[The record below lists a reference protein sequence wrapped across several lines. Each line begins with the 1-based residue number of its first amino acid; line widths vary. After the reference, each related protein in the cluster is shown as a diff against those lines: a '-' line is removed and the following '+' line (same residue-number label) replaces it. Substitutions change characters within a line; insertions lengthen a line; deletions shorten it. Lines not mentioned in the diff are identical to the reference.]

1 MKELKIMFNSFKEA
15 IPLYK
20 KVKFKGKKL
29 IPLSIMILLF
39 VLYIILGNKFTEFLI
54 EILSKQFKPDIFTD
68 KIIRLL
74 SKIFTIVIYFYT
86 YKYIVLG
93 LFSPFLSNYSE
104 KVETFYQGKSFKF
117 SFYQNL
123 KFFFRGVGISSTNF
137 IIELLFVGFF
147 FFLGILLPFKPI
159 FYILSILVQCFF
171 IGYSFSDYYYERKEY
186 GVRKSLK
193 EALNNVVAVTLIGG
207 VFILIFAIPII
218 GILYGPIYCT
228 GVTTLYLL
236 KKEKIN

>member
-39 VLYIILGNKFTEFLI
+39 VLYMFLGNEFTAFLI
-54 EILSKQFKPDIFTD
+54 QILKKQFKADIFNE
-68 KIIRLL
+68 KIIKLL
-74 SKIFTIVIYFYT
+74 SKFFTAVIYCYT
-86 YKYIVLG
+86 YNYIVLG

-104 KVETFYQGKSFKF
+104 KVETFYQGKIFKF
-117 SFYQNL
+117 SLYKNL
-123 KFFFRGVGISSTNF
+123 KFFLRGIGISSINF

-147 FFLGILLPFKPI
+147 FFLGILLPFKSV
-159 FYILSILVQCFF
+159 FYMLSILVQCFF
-171 IGYSFSDYYYERKEY
+171 IGYSFADYYYERKEY
-186 GVRKSLK
+186 GVKKSLK
-193 EALNNVVAVTLIGG
+193 EALNNVVTITLIGV
-207 VFILIFAIPII
+207 VFIVIFSIPIL
-218 GILYGPIYCT
+218 GIFYAPIYCT
-228 GVTTLYLL
+228 GVATLYLL

>member
-74 SKIFTIVIYFYT
+74 SKIFTVVIYFYT

-104 KVETFYQGKSFKF
+104 KEKEQALRYFRENYHKNPIEGLTCEGAEMSFIE
-117 SFYQNL
+117 YL
-123 KFFFRGVGISSTNF
+123 K
-137 IIELLFVGFF
+137 
-147 FFLGILLPFKPI
+147 
-159 FYILSILVQCFF
+159 
-171 IGYSFSDYYYERKEY
+171 
-186 GVRKSLK
+186 
-193 EALNNVVAVTLIGG
+193 NVDA
-207 VFILIFAIPII
+207 
-218 GILYGPIYCT
+218 
-228 GVTTLYLL
+228 
-236 KKEKIN
+236 NS

>member
-74 SKIFTIVIYFYT
+74 SKIFTVVIYFYT

-159 FYILSILVQCFF
+159 FS
-171 IGYSFSDYYYERKEY
+171 SKNR
-186 GVRKSLK
+186 
-193 EALNNVVAVTLIGG
+193 
-207 VFILIFAIPII
+207 
-218 GILYGPIYCT
+218 
-228 GVTTLYLL
+228 
-236 KKEKIN
+236 

>member
-1 MKELKIMFNSFKEA
+1 MKELKIMFYSFKEA

-20 KVKFKGKKL
+20 KINFRGKKL

-39 VLYIILGNKFTEFLI
+39 ILYMVLGSKFTEFLFG
-54 EILSKQFKPDIFTD
+54 ILSKQFKPDIFNE
-68 KIIRLL
+68 KIIHFF
-74 SKIFTIVIYFYT
+74 SKAFTVVIYFYT

-117 SFYQNL
+117 SLYQNL

-159 FYILSILVQCFF
+159 FYTLSILVQCFF
-171 IGYSFSDYYYERKEY
+171 IGYSFADYYYERKEY

-193 EALNNVVAVTLIGG
+193 EALNNVVAITLIGII
-207 VFILIFAIPII
+207 FILIFSMPVI
-218 GILYGPIYCT
+218 GILYAPIYCT